1 MSEKVEDYL
10 REHSFSDVS
19 MGWENVQLS
28 VALEG
33 VRIAREE
40 ERAKRLPINWRSN
53 KEVIALVQSAIKNT
67 REDEINKLQQVD
79 KELAKEIFSRMDS
92 QNPNHNTNSWA
103 KELKKVEVRVREETA
118 RNLIAEIRA
127 GSYPKNINDKTVI
140 LAITDEMLNII
151 LRRYLVKTEVQK
163 E

>member
-92 QNPNHNTNSWA
+92 QDPNHNTNSWE
-103 KELKKVEVRVREETA
+103 KELKKVEVRVR
-118 RNLIAEIRA
+118 AEIQSIWDSSITNDLF
-127 GSYPKNINDKTVI
+127 SYKMSNWLK
-140 LAITDEMLNII
+140 
-151 LRRYLVKTEVQK
+151 RKTEVQK
-163 E
+163 K

>member
-1 MSEKVEDYL
+1 MSKAEDYI
-10 REHSFSDVS
+10 EEETAKFTIDTFDGQEDSTYKYIHIDKAK
-19 MGWENVQLS
+19 EI
-28 VALEG
+28 ALEA

-40 ERAKRLPINWRSN
+40 ERATKDKWLREQLKIKIPFIKEQAREEEQKRMHEEDYYKKS
-53 KEVIALVQSAIKNT
+53 IK
-67 REDEINKLQQVD
+67 
-79 KELAKEIFSRMDS
+79 SRI
-92 QNPNHNTNSWA
+92 
-103 KELKKVEVRVREETA
+103 KFVEVRVREETA